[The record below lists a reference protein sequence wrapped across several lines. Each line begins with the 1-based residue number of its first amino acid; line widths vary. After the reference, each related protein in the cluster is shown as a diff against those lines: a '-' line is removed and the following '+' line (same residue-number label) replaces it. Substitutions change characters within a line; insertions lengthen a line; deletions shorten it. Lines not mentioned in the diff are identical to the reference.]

1 MGRQLQESFGQ
12 QPQVVLTMPL
22 LEGLDGVNKMSKSL
36 GNYIGVTEPPDDMFG
51 KLMSI
56 SDLLMWRYFDLLSF
70 RNNAEIEQFKR
81 EVEAGRNPMEIK
93 FELAREITARF
104 HGAEVAQR
112 AREAFAARSQKR
124 EVPENVEKR
133 MIPIDQ
139 SSISVAQLL
148 KSAGLTQS
156 TSAANRL
163 IEQGGVRIDGEKI
176 SDTKSVV
183 AVGSKHLFQVGKRQ
197 FAEIE
202 IVSSAH
208 VASANRDDER

>member
-1 MGRQLQESFGQ
+1 
-12 QPQVVLTMPL
+12 MPL

-36 GNYIGVTEPPDDMFG
+36 GNYIGVTEPAEDMFG

-56 SDLLMWRYFDLLSF
+56 SDALMWRYFDLLSF
-70 RNNAEIEQFKR
+70 LNSLEIEQFKR
-81 EVEAGRNPMEIK
+81 DVSAGRNPMEIK

-104 HGAEVAQR
+104 HGLDAAHR

-133 MIPIDQ
+133 VIAIDQ

-148 KSAGLTQS
+148 KLAGLTQS

-176 SDTKSVV
+176 ADTKSVV
-183 AVGSKHLFQVGKRQ
+183 IVGSKHLFQVGKRQ

-202 IVSSAH
+202 ITANADT
-208 VASANRDDER
+208 ASADSDA